1 MNRQEFTENFLTH
14 YESPRHYGPLP
25 DASVTIQGSDE
36 SCGDVI
42 TIYLKV
48 GEGEVA
54 EAIQFEGEGC
64 TISQGAASI
73 LLEMVQGKPLAEIQ
87 AIDYNS
93 LIEKLG
99 REVVLSRV
107 RCATLGLST
116 LQSAIQHYYGGE
128 TGAGGK
134 LYVAGGK

>member
-1 MNRQEFTENFLTH
+1 MNRQAFTENFLAH
-14 YESPRHYGPLP
+14 YESPRHYGPLSG
-25 DASVTIQGSDE
+25 AEVIVQGSDE

-87 AIDYNS
+87 AIDYND
-93 LIEKLG
+93 LIDKLG

-116 LQSAIQHYYGGE
+116 LQSAIQHYYE
-128 TGAGGK
+128 GK
-134 LYVAGGK
+134 AA

>member
-1 MNRQEFTENFLTH
+1 MNRQEFTENFLAH
-14 YESPRHYGPLP
+14 YESPRHYGPLSE
-25 DASVTIQGSDE
+25 AEVIEQGADE

-48 GEGEVA
+48 GAGEVA
-54 EAIQFEGEGC
+54 EAVQFEGEGC

-73 LLEMVQGKPLAEIQ
+73 LLDMVQGKPLAEIQ
-87 AIDYNS
+87 AIDYNA

-116 LQSAIQHYYGGE
+116 LQRAIQHYYE
-128 TGAGGK
+128 GK
-134 LYVAGGK
+134 TA

>member
-14 YESPRHYGPLP
+14 YESPRHYGPLSE
-25 DASVTIQGSDE
+25 AEVIEQGADE

-48 GEGEVA
+48 GAGEVA

-87 AIDYNS
+87 AIDYNH
-93 LIEKLG
+93 LVDILG
-99 REVVLSRV
+99 RDVVLTRV
-107 RCATLGLST
+107 RCATLGLKTLKEASQKYYARELNLST
-116 LQSAIQHYYGGE
+116 
-128 TGAGGK
+128 
-134 LYVAGGK
+134 

>member
-14 YESPRHYGPLP
+14 FESPRHYGPLTE
-25 DASVTIQGSDE
+25 AEVIFQGSDE

-87 AIDYNS
+87 AIDYND
-93 LIEKLG
+93 LIDKLG
-99 REVVLSRV
+99 REVVLSRI

-116 LQSAIQHYYGGE
+116 LQSAIQRHYE
-128 TGAGGK
+128 AKTADNF
-134 LYVAGGK
+134 

>member
-1 MNRQEFTENFLTH
+1 MNRQEFTENFLAH
-14 YESPRHYGPLP
+14 YESPRHYGPISE
-25 DASVTIQGSDE
+25 AEVIFQGSDE

-48 GEGEVA
+48 GEGDIAAAV
-54 EAIQFEGEGC
+54 QFEGEGC

-87 AIDYNS
+87 AINYND
-93 LIEKLG
+93 LIDKLG
-99 REVVLSRV
+99 RDVVLSRV

-116 LQSAIQHYYGGE
+116 LHRAIQQYYD
-128 TGAGGK
+128 GK
-134 LYVAGGK
+134 TKQ